1 MFLYQPPGKQLN
13 FLYLAGHLV
22 KFKASP
28 IIISYRSYMQV
39 MTKWNGD
46 VRNLPVV
53 TVMCRSLIRAVIV
66 YRW

>member
-1 MFLYQPPGKQLN
+1 
-13 FLYLAGHLV
+13 
-22 KFKASP
+22 
-28 IIISYRSYMQV
+28 MQV

-53 TVMCRSLIRAVIV
+53 TVMCRSLIWAVIV